1 MNMMNVEEEQ
11 GGDHLFT
18 IFTDRANLGPDR
30 CKKYKKGKKGK
41 KGKKEKKERV
51 SKMLCDIRMMTED
64 ADGRVST
71 CFWHHLRAFC
81 TCPPAFRLQS
91 VFRWTMTGLQELH
104 TPINPPTS
112 HCWHVF
118 NIITPDIPHAT

>member
-1 MNMMNVEEEQ
+1 MMNVEEEQ

-51 SKMLCDIRMMTED
+51 SKMLCDIRMHD
-64 ADGRVST
+64 DRRRRRT
-71 CFWHHLRAFC
+71 CLDVFLAPSASILHM
-81 TCPPAFRLQS
+81 PSSLQTS
-91 VFRWTMTGLQELH
+91 ECFPMDDDWIARIAHPNQ
-104 TPINPPTS
+104 PT
-112 HCWHVF
+112 H
-118 NIITPDIPHAT
+118 ITLLARI